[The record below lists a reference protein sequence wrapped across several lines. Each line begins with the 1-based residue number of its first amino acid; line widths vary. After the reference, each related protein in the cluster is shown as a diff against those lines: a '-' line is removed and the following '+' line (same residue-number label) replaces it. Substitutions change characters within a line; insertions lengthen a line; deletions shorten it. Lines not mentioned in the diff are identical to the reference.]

1 MTHNYHKELT
11 IIIILYEEN
20 KELIFRCLDNIKDFK
35 VIIVDNGADLFL
47 KKQIE
52 KNYKIYN
59 YIINKKNLGY
69 AKAANQGI
77 NECDTN
83 YILILGADC
92 LIGAKDINVLV
103 ESQKKYNDCFITS
116 PTFYDKNLNLNYSGG
131 YLPEN
136 GDKISPL
143 KLEGDMCVES
153 IISTAILFTK
163 KDINEIGKFDENF
176 FLYYSDDDLCRRIK
190 EKKKSV
196 IQIFNASGQHTHGNL
211 KVRNYIKKTFL
222 RNYHYTYDELYYF
235 YKINMNHEKFNY
247 LKKKLPNYFIKMI
260 LNFLIFRIN
269 QCVYYLSKILAFYKF
284 KKKINQKKI
293 KI

>member
-1 MTHNYHKELT
+1 MIVGKLQRLVCKSSETTWKLWFWSHTLSEVKFTTFYVNNSCVSG
-11 IIIILYEEN
+11 IIII
-20 KELIFRCLDNIKDFK
+20 
-35 VIIVDNGADLFL
+35 VIILIIKCSLPQAACLNGNKAMVELLVDNGADLFL

-77 NECDTN
+77 NECNTN

-190 EKKKSV
+190 EKKK
-196 IQIFNASGQHTHGNL
+196 
-211 KVRNYIKKTFL
+211 
-222 RNYHYTYDELYYF
+222 
-235 YKINMNHEKFNY
+235 YKLFS
-247 LKKKLPNYFIKMI
+247 LL
-260 LNFLIFRIN
+260 
-269 QCVYYLSKILAFYKF
+269 
-284 KKKINQKKI
+284 
-293 KI
+293 